1 MSINRVNTT
10 VQEQNFTFLK
20 NESSILHTTDTN
32 KITINGVNVIVNKP
46 KRGDLMFIRNNKVIW
61 IDGLSI
67 TPEQLPQDYI
77 PVGICLFVND
87 NKALIRYYK
96 EELYPWAATDR
107 ADIIID
113 NENEL
118 YDGFA
123 KSITGTIN
131 GNDFSMFIPSTIM
144 SRIEFVEFFN
154 NNISTINKNY
164 SVELVDPSTGQPAQ
178 ITGSNNDSQYRYML
192 IANGINSITI
202 ANHSVS
208 LHRIIGYHAGVEEV
222 KNYYLN
228 NGFVKDWGGGCCRA
242 KYIDYI
248 KNNQSANAP
257 TSEMTE
263 ISKVPGGISG
273 GRIPVTLNA
282 FETNANCAILRQTF
296 DNYNKYIDSMM
307 IKYPCGK
314 GLAITKLSSGKEN
327 THKLRDCTFLDN
339 NSTTY
344 NKQKPLYPAA
354 NWATSIFFDIN
365 GLTSGNWWVPSVT
378 EIVKIMRDITYG
390 TSAWDSNPDIINRV
404 LDKLKNFGWS
414 MINASTAYTT
424 SSKYGPNFAWVYDKG
439 SLGYG
444 DFFRKN
450 RTMAITIYEF

>member
-77 PVGICLFVND
+77 PVGICLSVNG
-87 NKALIRYYK
+87 NKALVRYYK
-96 EELYPWAATDR
+96 EELYSWAAVERTD
-107 ADIIID
+107 ISID
-113 NENEL
+113 GGL
-118 YDGFA
+118 YDGNVKTIYGSISSSNGS
-123 KSITGTIN
+123 KSFTLH
-131 GNDFSMFIPSTIM
+131 IPSDITTR
-144 SRIEFVEFFN
+144 SSFVRHLNEALK
-154 NNISTINKNY
+154 SINKNY
-164 SVELVDPSTGQPAQ
+164 SVELVERDTDKPAQ
-178 ITGSNNDSQYRYML
+178 DTSDGNVGSFPNR
-192 IANGINSITI
+192 IVTNGINSITI
-202 ANHSVS
+202 TDYSISKQRA
-208 LHRIIGYHAGVEEV
+208 IGWPVQAV

-263 ISKVPGGISG
+263 INKVPGGISG
-273 GRIPVTLNA
+273 GRIPVTLNT
-282 FETNANCAILRQTF
+282 FETNANCTILRETF
-296 DNYNKYIDSMM
+296 ASYDEYIDSMM

-327 THKLRDCTFLDN
+327 TYKLCDCTYLDN
-339 NSTTY
+339 NSDS
-344 NKQKPLYPAA
+344 QKPLYPAA
-354 NWATSIFFDIN
+354 HWAASISFDIP
-365 GLTSGNWWVPSVT
+365 GLGEGNWWLPSVAET
-378 EIVKIMRDITYG
+378 VKIMRDITYG
-390 TSAWDSNPDIINRV
+390 ASAWDSNPDIINRV

-414 MINASTAYTT
+414 MINASTNYTT
-424 SSKYGPNFAWVYDKG
+424 SSKYGPNFVWVYDSG

-444 DFFRKN
+444 DFFNKN
-450 RTMAITIYEF
+450 NTMAITIYEF